1 MPKVKCKKCQNK
13 QCGVTNPLEAKF
25 CRKCGSPISDNA
37 EILVCEVENSNV
49 EMDSR
54 PFHMRYPEYNLIPYS
69 EHPANFIFNKPDY
82 IEREYLPHDQ
92 DQFLWIVKD
101 GKFGITTYRYEDHW
115 YGDEVHTNR
124 IIKCEYD
131 RIEKADG
138 CFICHIGSQVTYIDL
153 KGNILK

>member
-54 PFHMRYPEYNLIPYS
+54 PFICAIQS
-69 EHPANFIFNKPDY
+69 
-82 IEREYLPHDQ
+82 
-92 DQFLWIVKD
+92 
-101 GKFGITTYRYEDHW
+101 
-115 YGDEVHTNR
+115 
-124 IIKCEYD
+124 II
-131 RIEKADG
+131 
-138 CFICHIGSQVTYIDL
+138 
-153 KGNILK
+153 

>member
-54 PFHMRYPEYNLIPYS
+54 PFHLKHPELHLKPISEFQELSFLIKSPEYVEDPLEAEDS
-69 EHPANFIFNKPDY
+69 
-82 IEREYLPHDQ
+82 EYLY
-92 DQFLWIVKD
+92 IARK
-101 GKFGITTYRYEDHW
+101 GKLGVLYWTVEKHW
-115 YGDEVHTNR
+115 YGKDNVYDR
-124 IIKCEYD
+124 IIPCEYD
-131 RIEKADG
+131 RIDKADG
-138 CFICHIGSQVTYIDL
+138 HFVCYKGSQVTYIDL